1 MKLYKDM
8 TDDEKLKWVTDF
20 SNFTTDTLPRL
31 ERLGDVWELSDRK
44 DIETGLKLISA
55 FQFAYKFAKTSLMLG
70 DYNRRVSRL
79 RYYVD
84 QIKDEISKGMTV
96 QGVNG
101 ETYAYIPALQRR
113 ARRGRPTKEETM
125 QREQRKKELES
136 ADTRTQEKIAAL
148 LGITIITD
156 KEAREKNNDELAAER
171 AEREAEEA
179 KIAPS
184 LFDTAA
190 SATSATQTKP
200 PTPSPDADNDK
211 KGTSTNEVNKQATKQ
226 GNDEATNNTSV
237 DANKQSTEHVSNEAS
252 VSANDG
258 ASNEGASALDTM
270 SLSSSLHLDQV
281 KWLLS
286 APLQADVANVRN
298 MRATATAAAER
309 AKLMA
314 QQGGKPE
321 EVAVYAQQAA
331 DATKQYE
338 TVYEHVD
345 RELAKVWLRLRYDE
359 QYQKEMKYRFKIDE
373 NGKVRLLSLLKP
385 YHRKVTEADPAFE
398 TSVRQWIDDNNPEA
412 VARRQAAAERKAK
425 ADAIIKYLR
434 RTDKQPTKT
443 RIAGMQE
450 KLKELATLIGDEE
463 AKAYQPFI
471 DKTIEDN
478 KAYEQKKAAKKQKK

>member
-20 SNFTTDTLPRL
+20 SNFTIDTLPRL

-79 RYYVD
+79 RYYVE

-113 ARRGRPTKEETM
+113 ARRGRPTKEEAM

-148 LGITIITD
+148 LGMTIITD

-184 LFDTAA
+184 LFDTATPA
-190 SATSATQTKP
+190 SSTQTKTT
-200 PTPSPDADNDK
+200 TPSADNDNDK

-226 GNDEATNNTSV
+226 GNDEATNNASV

-258 ASNEGASALDTM
+258 ASAIDTM

-286 APLQADVANVRN
+286 ASLQADVDNVRN

-359 QYQKEMKYRFKIDE
+359 QYQKEMKDRFKIDE

>member
-44 DIETGLKLISA
+44 DIETGLKLITA

-79 RYYVD
+79 RYYVE

-113 ARRGRPTKEETM
+113 ARRGRPTKEEAM
-125 QREQRKKELES
+125 QREQRKKELQS

-148 LGITIITD
+148 LGMTIITD

-171 AEREAEEA
+171 AEREEEEA

-190 SATSATQTKP
+190 SATSHTQTKA
-200 PTPSPDADNDK
+200 PTPSTDAANDK

-226 GNDEATNNTSV
+226 GNDEATNNASV
-237 DANKQSTEHVSNEAS
+237 DANKQPNEHVSN
-252 VSANDG
+252 D
-258 ASNEGASALDTM
+258 GASALDAM

-286 APLQADVANVRN
+286 APLQADVDNVRN

-359 QYQKEMKYRFKIDE
+359 QYQKEMKDRFKIDE

-398 TSVRQWIDDNNPEA
+398 PSVRQWIDDNNPEA

>member
-79 RYYVD
+79 RYYVE

-113 ARRGRPTKEETM
+113 ARRGRPTKEETL

-148 LGITIITD
+148 LGMTIITD

-184 LFDTAA
+184 LFDA
-190 SATSATQTKP
+190 ATSASSTQTKF
-200 PTPSPDADNDK
+200 PTPSADADNDK
-211 KGTSTNEVNKQATKQ
+211 KGISTNEVNKQATKQ
-226 GNDEATNNTSV
+226 GNDEATNNASV

-252 VSANDG
+252 VSATDG
-258 ASNEGASALDTM
+258 ASNEGASAIDTM

-286 APLQADVANVRN
+286 APLQADVDNVRN

-359 QYQKEMKYRFKIDE
+359 QYQKEMKDRFKIDE

-385 YHRKVTEADPAFE
+385 YHRKVTETDPAFE
-398 TSVRQWIDDNNPEA
+398 ISVRQWIDDNNPEA

-425 ADAIIKYLR
+425 ADAIIK
-434 RTDKQPTKT
+434 
-443 RIAGMQE
+443 
-450 KLKELATLIGDEE
+450 
-463 AKAYQPFI
+463 
-471 DKTIEDN
+471 
-478 KAYEQKKAAKKQKK
+478 

>member
-44 DIETGLKLISA
+44 DIETGLKLITA

-79 RYYVD
+79 RYYVE

-113 ARRGRPTKEETM
+113 ARRGRPTKEEAM

-148 LGITIITD
+148 LGMTIITD

-171 AEREAEEA
+171 AEREAEDA

-184 LFDTAA
+184 LFDAA
-190 SATSATQTKP
+190 SSAASATQTKD
-200 PTPSPDADNDK
+200 PTPSADAANDK
-211 KGTSTNEVNKQATKQ
+211 KGNSTNEVNKQATKQ
-226 GNDEATNNTSV
+226 GNDEATNNASA
-237 DANKQSTEHVSNEAS
+237 DANKQSTEHVSN
-252 VSANDG
+252 D
-258 ASNEGASALDTM
+258 GASALDAM

-331 DATKQYE
+331 EATKQYE

-359 QYQKEMKYRFKIDE
+359 QYQKEMKDRFKIDE

-398 TSVRQWIDDNNPEA
+398 PSVRQWIDDNNPEA

-450 KLKELATLIGDEE
+450 KLKELATLIGDDE

>member
-44 DIETGLKLISA
+44 DIETGLKLIAA

-70 DYNRRVSRL
+70 DYSRRVSRL
-79 RYYVD
+79 RYYVE

-113 ARRGRPTKEETM
+113 ARRGRPTKEETL
-125 QREQRKKELES
+125 QREQRKKELQS

-148 LGITIITD
+148 LGMTIITD

-184 LFDTAA
+184 LFDAA
-190 SATSATQTKP
+190 SSAASATQTKA
-200 PTPSPDADNDK
+200 PTPSADDANDK

-226 GNDEATNNTSV
+226 GNDEATNNASA
-237 DANKQSTEHVSNEAS
+237 DANKQSTEHVSN
-252 VSANDG
+252 D
-258 ASNEGASALDTM
+258 GASALDAM

-338 TVYEHVD
+338 TVYENVD

-359 QYQKEMKYRFKIDE
+359 QYQKEMKDRFKIDE

-450 KLKELATLIGDEE
+450 KLKELATLIGEEE

>member
-20 SNFTTDTLPRL
+20 SNFTSDTLPRL

-321 EVAVYAQQAA
+321 KVAVYAQQAA

-359 QYQKEMKYRFKIDE
+359 QYQKEMKDRFKIDE

-463 AKAYQPFI
+463 AEAYQPFI

>member
-44 DIETGLKLISA
+44 DIETGLKLITA

-70 DYNRRVSRL
+70 DYSRRVSRL
-79 RYYVD
+79 RYYVE

-101 ETYAYIPALQRR
+101 ETYAYITALQRR
-113 ARRGRPTKEETM
+113 ARRGRPTKEEAM
-125 QREQRKKELES
+125 QREQCKKELQS

-148 LGITIITD
+148 LGMTIITD

-184 LFDTAA
+184 LFDAA
-190 SATSATQTKP
+190 TPVSPTQTKA
-200 PTPSPDADNDK
+200 PTLSADTANDK
-211 KGTSTNEVNKQATKQ
+211 KGTSTNEVNKQ
-226 GNDEATNNTSV
+226 
-237 DANKQSTEHVSNEAS
+237 STEHVSNDAN
-252 VSANDG
+252 VSING
-258 ASNEGASALDTM
+258 GASALDAM

-281 KWLLS
+281 KWLLPAS
-286 APLQADVANVRN
+286 LQADVDNVRN

-359 QYQKEMKYRFKIDE
+359 QYQKEMKDRFKIDE
-373 NGKVRLLSLLKP
+373 NGKVRLLSLLKS

-398 TSVRQWIDDNNPEA
+398 LSVRQWIDDNNPEA

-450 KLKELATLIGDEE
+450 NLKELAALIGDEE

>member
-20 SNFTTDTLPRL
+20 SNFTSDTLPRL

-321 EVAVYAQQAA
+321 KVAVYAQQAA

>member
-1 MKLYKDM
+1 M

-79 RYYVD
+79 RYYVE

-113 ARRGRPTKEETM
+113 ARRGRPTKEEAM

-148 LGITIITD
+148 LGMTIITD

-171 AEREAEEA
+171 AEREAEES

-184 LFDTAA
+184 LFDAA
-190 SATSATQTKP
+190 TPASPTQTKF
-200 PTPSPDADNDK
+200 PTPSADADNDK
-211 KGTSTNEVNKQATKQ
+211 KGISTNEVNKQATKQ
-226 GNDEATNNTSV
+226 GNDEATNNASV

-258 ASNEGASALDTM
+258 ASAIDTM

-286 APLQADVANVRN
+286 APLQADVDNVRN

-359 QYQKEMKYRFKIDE
+359 QYQKEMKDRFKIDE

>member
-8 TDDEKLKWVTDF
+8 TDEEKLKWVTDF

-31 ERLGDVWELSDRK
+31 ERLGDAWELSDRK

-79 RYYVD
+79 RYYVE

-113 ARRGRPTKEETM
+113 ARRGRPTKDEAM
-125 QREQRKKELES
+125 QREQRKKELQS

-148 LGITIITD
+148 LGMTIITD

-171 AEREAEEA
+171 AEREAEDA

-184 LFDTAA
+184 LFDAAA
-190 SATSATQTKP
+190 SATSSTQTKA
-200 PTPSPDADNDK
+200 TASSVDVANDK

-226 GNDEATNNTSV
+226 GNDEATNNASV
-237 DANKQSTEHVSNEAS
+237 VANKQSTEHVSNEA
-252 VSANDG
+252 
-258 ASNEGASALDTM
+258 ASAIDAM

-286 APLQADVANVRN
+286 APLQADVDNVRN

-359 QYQKEMKYRFKIDE
+359 QYQKEMKDRFKIDE

-398 TSVRQWIDDNNPEA
+398 PSVRQWIDDNNPEA

-443 RIAGMQE
+443 RIAGMHE
-450 KLKELATLIGDEE
+450 KIKELATLIGDEE

>member
-125 QREQRKKELES
+125 QREQRKKEIES

-359 QYQKEMKYRFKIDE
+359 QYQKEMKDRFKIDE

>member
-20 SNFTTDTLPRL
+20 SHFTTDTLPRL

-44 DIETGLKLISA
+44 DIETGLKLIQA

-70 DYNRRVSRL
+70 DYSRRVSRL
-79 RYYVD
+79 RYYVE

-96 QGVNG
+96 QGMNG

-113 ARRGRPTKEETM
+113 ARRGRPTKEAAL
-125 QREQRKKELES
+125 QREQRKKELQS

-148 LGITIITD
+148 LGMTIITD

-184 LFDTAA
+184 LFDTTPPA
-190 SATSATQTKP
+190 SQTKADTSSATQAKA
-200 PTPSPDADNDK
+200 PTLSADATNDK

-226 GNDEATNNTSV
+226 VNDEATNNESV
-237 DANKQSTEHVSNEAS
+237 VAN
-252 VSANDG
+252 NDG
-258 ASNEGASALDTM
+258 TSALDSM
-270 SLSSSLHLDQV
+270 SLSASLHLDQV

-286 APLQADVANVRN
+286 APLQADVDNVRN

-321 EVAVYAQQAA
+321 EVAVYAQQAT

-338 TVYEHVD
+338 TVYENVD

-359 QYQKEMKYRFKIDE
+359 QYQKEMADRYKIDE

-385 YHRKVTEADPAFE
+385 YHRKVTDADPMFE

-450 KLKELATLIGDEE
+450 KLKELATLIGDDE

>member
-79 RYYVD
+79 RYYVE

-113 ARRGRPTKEETM
+113 ARRGRPTKEETL

-148 LGITIITD
+148 LGMTIITD

-184 LFDTAA
+184 LFDAA
-190 SATSATQTKP
+190 TPASSTQTKS
-200 PTPSPDADNDK
+200 PTPSADAANDK

-226 GNDEATNNTSV
+226 GNDEATNNASV

-258 ASNEGASALDTM
+258 ASAIDTM

-286 APLQADVANVRN
+286 APLQADVDNVRN

-314 QQGGKPE
+314 QQGGKQE

-338 TVYEHVD
+338 TVYENVD

-359 QYQKEMKYRFKIDE
+359 QYQKEMKDRFKIDE

-412 VARRQAAAERKAK
+412 VARRHAAAERKAK

-443 RIAGMQE
+443 RIAGMHE
-450 KLKELATLIGDEE
+450 KIKELATLIGDEE

>member
-79 RYYVD
+79 RYYVE

-113 ARRGRPTKEETM
+113 ARRGRPTKEEAM

-148 LGITIITD
+148 LGMTIITD

-171 AEREAEEA
+171 AEREAEES

-184 LFDTAA
+184 LFDAA
-190 SATSATQTKP
+190 TPASPTQTKF
-200 PTPSPDADNDK
+200 PTPSADADNDK
-211 KGTSTNEVNKQATKQ
+211 KGISTNEVNKQATKQ
-226 GNDEATNNTSV
+226 GNDEATNNASV

-258 ASNEGASALDTM
+258 ASAIDTM

-286 APLQADVANVRN
+286 APLQADVDNVRN

-359 QYQKEMKYRFKIDE
+359 QYQKEMKDRFKIDE

>member
-79 RYYVD
+79 RYYVE

-113 ARRGRPTKEETM
+113 ARRGRPTKEEAL

-148 LGITIITD
+148 LGMTIITD

-184 LFDTAA
+184 LFDAA
-190 SATSATQTKP
+190 TPASATQTKS
-200 PTPSPDADNDK
+200 PTPSTDAANDK

-226 GNDEATNNTSV
+226 GNDEATNNASA
-237 DANKQSTEHVSNEAS
+237 DANKQPTEHVSNEA
-252 VSANDG
+252 
-258 ASNEGASALDTM
+258 ASAIDAM

-286 APLQADVANVRN
+286 APLQADVDNVRN

-338 TVYEHVD
+338 TVYGNVD

-359 QYQKEMKYRFKIDE
+359 QYQKEMKDRFKIDE

>member
-44 DIETGLKLISA
+44 DIEIGLKLISA

-79 RYYVD
+79 RYYVE

-113 ARRGRPTKEETM
+113 ARRGRPTKEEAM

-148 LGITIITD
+148 LGMTIITD

-179 KIAPS
+179 KLAPS
-184 LFDTAA
+184 LFD
-190 SATSATQTKP
+190 ATTPAFSTQTKA
-200 PTPSPDADNDK
+200 PTPSADANDK

-226 GNDEATNNTSV
+226 GNDEATNNASV

-258 ASNEGASALDTM
+258 ASNDGASAIDTM

-286 APLQADVANVRN
+286 APLQADVDNVRN

-314 QQGGKPE
+314 QQGGKPD

-345 RELAKVWLRLRYDE
+345 KELAKVWLRLRYDE
-359 QYQKEMKYRFKIDE
+359 QYQKEMKDRFKIDE

>member
-8 TDDEKLKWVTDF
+8 TDEEKLKWVTDF

-79 RYYVD
+79 RYYVE

-113 ARRGRPTKEETM
+113 ARRGRPTKEEAM
-125 QREQRKKELES
+125 QREQRKKELQS

-148 LGITIITD
+148 LGMTIITD

-184 LFDTAA
+184 LFDATTPA
-190 SATSATQTKP
+190 SSTQTKS
-200 PTPSPDADNDK
+200 PTPSADADNDK

-226 GNDEATNNTSV
+226 GNDEATNNASV

-258 ASNEGASALDTM
+258 ASAIDTM

-286 APLQADVANVRN
+286 APLQADVDNVRN

-359 QYQKEMKYRFKIDE
+359 QYQKEMKDRFKIDE

-398 TSVRQWIDDNNPEA
+398 TSVCQWIDDNNPEA

-463 AKAYQPFI
+463 AKVYQPFI

>member
-1 MKLYKDM
+1 M
-8 TDDEKLKWVTDF
+8 TDDEKLRWVPDF
-20 SNFTTDTLPRL
+20 SNFTTDTLPRM

-79 RYYVD
+79 RYYVE

-113 ARRGRPTKEETM
+113 ARRGRPTKEETL

-148 LGITIITD
+148 LGMTIITD

-184 LFDTAA
+184 LFDA
-190 SATSATQTKP
+190 ATSASSTQTKF
-200 PTPSPDADNDK
+200 PTPSADADNDK
-211 KGTSTNEVNKQATKQ
+211 KGISTNEVNKQATKQ
-226 GNDEATNNTSV
+226 GNDEATNNASV

-258 ASNEGASALDTM
+258 ASNEGASAIDTM

-286 APLQADVANVRN
+286 APLQADVDNVRN

-359 QYQKEMKYRFKIDE
+359 QYQKEMKDRFKIDE

-385 YHRKVTEADPAFE
+385 YHRKVTETDPAFE
-398 TSVRQWIDDNNPEA
+398 ISVRQWIDDNNPEA